1 MNPCRLSGWNAKST
15 PVRMCQPSNQ
25 VPLFQQLPGAS
36 RWNGG
41 CRIDS
46 PEVLMALRP
55 LRNATISFGLV
66 SIPVRFYSATKSED
80 IHFNLLHESCGT
92 RVNRKWWCP
101 HHEKIVDADELIR
114 GYAISKNKYV
124 TFTDEEIDTLET
136 DDNRALEI
144 TEFVD
149 LHEIDPVFFEKAYF
163 LGPSPGGGKTYRLLS
178 QAMKKQDKVAVANW
192 VSAGRQHLVV
202 LRPYEKGLVLHTMY
216 YADEVRD
223 FDAIDLEEGPVRE
236 KEVQL
241 AEMLINELTEKK
253 FDPLAFKDEYRQ
265 RLLDRIKAK
274 SKGKAIEPEEKE
286 EEKGGEV
293 IDIMEALRRS
303 LDKGRGT
310 TKTSHPRRAPRKTAA
325 KGRKRKAS

>member
-1 MNPCRLSGWNAKST
+1 MER
-15 PVRMCQPSNQ
+15 RMQRPMT
-25 VPLFQQLPGAS
+25 
-36 RWNGG
+36 
-41 CRIDS
+41 
-46 PEVLMALRP
+46 EELMALRP

-66 SIPVRFYSATKSED
+66 SIPVRFYTATKSED
-80 IHFNLLHESCGT
+80 IHFNLLHASCGT

-101 HHEKIVDADELIR
+101 HHEKIVDSDELIR

-124 TFTDEEIDTLET
+124 TFSDEEIETLET

-149 LHEIDPVFFEKAYF
+149 LHEIDPVFYEKAYF

-178 QAMKKQDKVAVANW
+178 QAMKKEDKVAIARW
-192 VSAGRQHLVV
+192 ISSGKEHLVV
-202 LRPYEKGLVLHTMY
+202 LRPYDKGLVLHTMY

-223 FDAIDLEEGPVRE
+223 FSAIDLEESPVRD
-236 KEVQL
+236 KEVHL

-253 FDPLAFKDEYRQ
+253 FDPLAFKDQYRE
-265 RLLDRIKAK
+265 RLLDRIRAK
-274 SKGKAIEPEEKE
+274 SRGKTIEAEEKE

-303 LDKGRGT
+303 LDKGRGAA
-310 TKTSHPRRAPRKTAA
+310 KPSRARRAPRKAA
-325 KGRKRKAS
+325 STRRKVASKKRKAS